1 MAKPKNNRD
10 PQAAL
15 TKSQATREQILGAA
29 ARLFRRRG
37 YAASTLRDIAAEAQV
52 EAGSIYYHF
61 DSKDAIL
68 DEVLDRGV
76 RDIYLGVKAALSD
89 CEEAGA
95 DFRTRFAAAVA
106 AHLTYLLTLSDF
118 TSTNIRNY
126 SQLPEA
132 VRRRHLPLRRQ
143 YGALWDGLLKQAQA
157 EGAIRPNLRIVP
169 LRQFVLGALNWTV
182 EWFDPERSSVK
193 MLGERATKLILD
205 GMATKPEV
213 ADTGGMPY
221 RLPEKVALEDDGLR
235 PKGDRTREEILRA
248 AARLIRDRGYAA
260 ATLRDIASEAA
271 MEAGSIYY
279 HFRSKEKILDE
290 VLDRGLRDIRDGV
303 RAVICEKGSDR
314 DYRATIA
321 AAIRTHLTFLL
332 ARGEFTSAN
341 IRSYGQLPEHIRERH
356 RPIRRDYS
364 SLWDRLLTEAQ
375 AAGALRRDIKVVQLR
390 QVLLGALNWTVEWL
404 DPAKADRDGFA
415 NLDQFADMCVQL
427 LLDGIA
433 LPPPEESHIKLSA

>member
-1 MAKPKNNRD
+1 MAKPRNSRA
-10 PQAAL
+10 PQASP
-15 TKSQATREQILGAA
+15 TKSQVTREQILAAA

-61 DSKDAIL
+61 ESKDAIL

-76 RDIYLGVKAALSD
+76 RDIYLGVGAALSE
-89 CEEAGA
+89 CEKAGA
-95 DFRTRFAAAVA
+95 DFRARFAAAVV
-106 AHLTYLLTLSDF
+106 AHLTHLLTLSDF

-126 SQLPEA
+126 SQLPA
-132 VRRRHLPLRRQ
+132 DMRRRHLPLRRQ
-143 YGALWDGLLKQAQA
+143 YGALWDGFLKKAQA
-157 EGAIRPNLRIVP
+157 EGAIRADLPIVP

-182 EWFDPERSSVK
+182 EWFDPERSSVRL
-193 MLGERATKLILD
+193 LGESATKLILD
-205 GMATKPEV
+205 GMATRPELAASATV
-213 ADTGGMPY
+213 L
-221 RLPEKVALEDDGLR
+221 RELPEKVAPEEAALR

-260 ATLRDIASEAA
+260 ATLRDIATEAE

-279 HFRSKEKILDE
+279 HFPSKEKILDE

-303 RAVICEKGSDR
+303 RAVICEKGADR
-314 DYRATIA
+314 DYRGTIA

-332 ARGEFTSAN
+332 AGSEFTSAN
-341 IRSYGQLPEHIRERH
+341 IRSYGQLPRHIRERH

-364 SLWDRLLTEAQ
+364 SLWDRLLADAQ
-375 AAGALRRDIKVVQLR
+375 AAGDLRGDLKVVQLR

-404 DPAKADRDGFA
+404 DTARAGRDGFS
-415 NLDQFADMCVQL
+415 NLEDFAEMCVQL

-433 LPPPEESHIKLSA
+433 SPPPRESRMKLSA